1 MKTFKQKRVLPY
13 FVFFLVMAALL
24 VSLTIKAE
32 GAVLGC
38 TSSATLEDLI
48 NCIEAQMPHQDEGYT
63 APTSTQMVDLRNVIQ
78 QMLNG
83 QTNITLPTSLVGIM
97 EVKNFTDSQNGLTYT
112 VLMETGDANNDG
124 IIDKGFGTFIVY
136 NGAVRELNHAIPH
149 VYTDIDTEDE
159 GISLFK
165 GSGSRSFMMAGT
177 TRNAVNQTSSCN
189 VNYEVADV
197 GHNVNNMFFNA
208 TQELMEYYGGDTW
221 YQIQWHGFASNS
233 CNKTDVFISHG
244 DYLVTPPAGD
254 IVYTFKSN
262 VLKYNPSW
270 LVTLDG
276 ASCDY
281 DGWSNT
287 SGRILNGVPVNDVCD
302 TPATSISG
310 KFIHIE
316 QEPSY
321 RQASNWINA
330 VNDTFVPG
338 GTVNPPA
345 APTGLTATAGR
356 RKITLN
362 WNASA
367 GAASYNVKRSSV
379 SGGPYNV
386 IATGVTAT
394 TYVNSSLTQG
404 ATYYYVVSAVNSAGE
419 SGNSNQ
425 ASATVK

>member
-1 MKTFKQKRVLPY
+1 MKSFKQKKVLPCL
-13 FVFFLVMAALL
+13 FFLLAIAVMLI
-24 VSLTIKAE
+24 SLPVE

-48 NCIEAQMPHQDEGYT
+48 NCIEAQMPHMDEGYVP
-63 APTSTQMVDLRNVIQ
+63 PTTTQMNDLRNIIQ

-83 QTNITLPTSLVGIM
+83 QTNITLPASLVGIM
-97 EVKNFTDSQNGLTYT
+97 EVKNFTDAQNGRTYT

-124 IIDKGFGTFIVY
+124 TIDKGFGTFIVY
-136 NGAVRELNHAIPH
+136 NGAIREINHAIPH
-149 VYTDIDTEDE
+149 VYTDMDTEDE

-165 GSGSRSFMMAGT
+165 GSESRSFMMAGT
-177 TRNAVNQTSSCN
+177 TRNAVNETSSCN
-189 VNYEVADV
+189 PNYEVADV

-208 TQELMEYYGGDTW
+208 TQELMAYYGSDTW

-233 CNKTDVFISHG
+233 CSKTDVFISHG

-262 VLKYNPSW
+262 VLKYNPAW

-276 ASCDY
+276 ANCDY

-287 SGRILNGVPVNDVCD
+287 SGRILNGVPVSEVCD

-321 RQASNWINA
+321 RLPANWINA

-338 GTVNPPA
+338 GSVTPPA

-362 WNASA
+362 WNASS
-367 GAASYNVKRSSV
+367 GATGYNVKRSNV
-379 SGGPYNV
+379 SGGPYAVIQANV
-386 IATGVTAT
+386 TTT
-394 TYVNSSLTQG
+394 TYTDSNLPQG

-425 ASATVK
+425 ASAVVK